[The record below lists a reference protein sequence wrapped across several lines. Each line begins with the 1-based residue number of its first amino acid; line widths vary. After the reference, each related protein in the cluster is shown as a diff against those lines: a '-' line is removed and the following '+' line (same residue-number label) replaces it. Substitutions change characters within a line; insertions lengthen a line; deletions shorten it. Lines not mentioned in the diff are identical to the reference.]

1 MDTKKAHVHLYQS
14 SFCVSTTLSAHLFLC
29 VLLCVVKGIR
39 RNLDRVFVSFC
50 NGLEPPKK
58 ISLYKKCIGSSV
70 FADIKTKEYKTR
82 PKQRGEDVAMYAAL
96 LKNRQRPIVGGA
108 DANASSLGAMRYDAK
123 LKPFRGSIHTHR
135 ATWWKSSSRAAR
147 EIVALATVF
156 LLTFYVSYSR
166 TTTMT
171 TTTYTPSQHGLE
183 MRKYY
188 AEQWKEN
195 KYRYLTHAGRHRLVE
210 YSSSAK
216 RKLLA
221 SYVTSDIEEVTPP
234 ETTCNS
240 GSGSYV
246 VSGAD
251 TAGDFGAR
259 MCCSS
264 YYATKVEYCG
274 YNATK
279 PSFNYLIHVTSD
291 KTSTASISSSATN
304 LTDGDCKSYEPD
316 APAKICVYTE
326 CQTTDK
332 SDCTFPDHKVTFTHS
347 PFPSPPPPSPPPP
360 AQAAVEATMELT
372 GYNAA
377 EFGDAQKTAF
387 KNGMASYLNVDAAAI
402 TVTNVIDVAS
412 SGRKLQAATDKVS
425 VEFTV
430 KMTTF
435 ADIST
440 VEEKLV
446 TEDATKLNNIK
457 NTLSAQADLTVTAI
471 TAPVSLTKLAP
482 PPSPPPPVPPPVPP
496 SNSGIIST
504 SDAAK
509 WSILFGPVVSLA
521 FAVLCDAFLNV

>member
-1 MDTKKAHVHLYQS
+1 
-14 SFCVSTTLSAHLFLC
+14 
-29 VLLCVVKGIR
+29 
-39 RNLDRVFVSFC
+39 
-50 NGLEPPKK
+50 
-58 ISLYKKCIGSSV
+58 
-70 FADIKTKEYKTR
+70 
-82 PKQRGEDVAMYAAL
+82 MYATL
-96 LKNRQRPIVGGA
+96 LKNRQQRLPMDGGA
-108 DANASSLGAMRYDAK
+108 PDATLNASSSLGKYDAK
-123 LKPFRGSIHTHR
+123 SKPSFRGSSINVNPHR
-135 ATWWKSSSRAAR
+135 ATWWKSLSSSSRAAR

-166 TTTMT
+166 TTTT
-171 TTTYTPSQHGLE
+171 TTTYTPSQRGLE

-195 KYRYLTHAGRHRLVE
+195 KYKYLTHAGRHRLVE

-274 YNATK
+274 WYDTNK
-279 PSFNYLIHVTSD
+279 PSFDYLIHVTSG
-291 KTSTASISSSATN
+291 KTSTDSISSSATD
-304 LTDGDCKSYEPD
+304 LTKGDCKSYEPD

-332 SDCTFPDHKVTFTHS
+332 SDCTFTEHKVTFTHS

-377 EFGDAQKTAF
+377 EFGVAQKTAF

-446 TEDATKLNNIK
+446 TEDATKLNDIK

-482 PPSPPPPVPPPVPP
+482 PPSPPPPVPPP
-496 SNSGIIST
+496 NSELFSS

>member
-1 MDTKKAHVHLYQS
+1 MCRTA
-14 SFCVSTTLSAHLFLC
+14 
-29 VLLCVVKGIR
+29 R
-39 RNLDRVFVSFC
+39 RNGH
-50 NGLEPPKK
+50 N
-58 ISLYKKCIGSSV
+58 
-70 FADIKTKEYKTR
+70 TKSREQNER
-82 PKQRGEDVAMYAAL
+82 REDVVMYAAL
-96 LKNRQRPIVGGA
+96 LKNRQQRLPMDGGA
-108 DANASSLGAMRYDAK
+108 PDATLNASSSLGKYDAK
-123 LKPFRGSIHTHR
+123 SKPPSFRGSINVNPHR
-135 ATWWKSSSRAAR
+135 ATWWKSLSSSSRAAR

-166 TTTMT
+166 TTTT
-171 TTTYTPSQHGLE
+171 TTTYTPSQRGLE

-195 KYRYLTHAGRHRLVE
+195 KYKYLTHAGRHRLVE

-216 RKLLA
+216 RKLLG
-221 SYVTSDIEEVTPP
+221 VHMTSSIDEVTPP

-240 GSGSYV
+240 GSSSYV

-274 YNATK
+274 YETTNK

-326 CQTTDK
+326 CQTTDT
-332 SDCTFPDHKVTFTHS
+332 SDCTFPEHKVTFTHS

-446 TEDATKLNNIK
+446 TEDATKLNDIK

-482 PPSPPPPVPPPVPP
+482 PPSPPPPSPPP
-496 SNSGIIST
+496 NSGLFSS

>member
-1 MDTKKAHVHLYQS
+1 
-14 SFCVSTTLSAHLFLC
+14 
-29 VLLCVVKGIR
+29 
-39 RNLDRVFVSFC
+39 
-50 NGLEPPKK
+50 
-58 ISLYKKCIGSSV
+58 
-70 FADIKTKEYKTR
+70 
-82 PKQRGEDVAMYAAL
+82 MYATL
-96 LKNRQRPIVGGA
+96 LKNRQQRLPMDGGA
-108 DANASSLGAMRYDAK
+108 PDATLNASSSLGKYDAK
-123 LKPFRGSIHTHR
+123 SKPSFRGSSINVNPHR
-135 ATWWKSSSRAAR
+135 ATWWKSLSSSSRAAR

-166 TTTMT
+166 TTTT
-171 TTTYTPSQHGLE
+171 TTTYTPSQRGLE

-195 KYRYLTHAGRHRLVE
+195 KYKYLTHAGRHRLVE

-274 YNATK
+274 WYDTNK
-279 PSFNYLIHVTSD
+279 PSFDYLIHVTSG
-291 KTSTASISSSATN
+291 KTSTDSISSSATD
-304 LTDGDCKSYEPD
+304 LTKGDCKSYEPD

-377 EFGDAQKTAF
+377 EFGVAQKTAF

-446 TEDATKLNNIK
+446 TEDATKLNDIK

-482 PPSPPPPVPPPVPP
+482 PPSPPPPVPPP
-496 SNSGIIST
+496 NSELFSS

>member
-1 MDTKKAHVHLYQS
+1 
-14 SFCVSTTLSAHLFLC
+14 
-29 VLLCVVKGIR
+29 
-39 RNLDRVFVSFC
+39 
-50 NGLEPPKK
+50 
-58 ISLYKKCIGSSV
+58 
-70 FADIKTKEYKTR
+70 
-82 PKQRGEDVAMYAAL
+82 
-96 LKNRQRPIVGGA
+96 
-108 DANASSLGAMRYDAK
+108 
-123 LKPFRGSIHTHR
+123 
-135 ATWWKSSSRAAR
+135 
-147 EIVALATVF
+147 
-156 LLTFYVSYSR
+156 
-166 TTTMT
+166 
-171 TTTYTPSQHGLE
+171 
-183 MRKYY
+183 
-188 AEQWKEN
+188 
-195 KYRYLTHAGRHRLVE
+195 
-210 YSSSAK
+210 
-216 RKLLA
+216 
-221 SYVTSDIEEVTPP
+221 
-234 ETTCNS
+234 
-240 GSGSYV
+240 
-246 VSGAD
+246 
-251 TAGDFGAR
+251 

-274 YNATK
+274 WYDTNK
-279 PSFNYLIHVTSD
+279 PSFNYLIHVTSG
-291 KTSTASISSSATN
+291 KTSTASISSSATD
-304 LTDGDCKSYEPD
+304 LTEGDCKSYEPD

-326 CQTTDK
+326 CQTTDT
-332 SDCTFPDHKVTFTHS
+332 SDCTFPEHKVTFTHS

-377 EFGDAQKTAF
+377 EFGVAQKTAF

-446 TEDATKLNNIK
+446 TEDATKLNDIK

-482 PPSPPPPVPPPVPP
+482 PPSSPPPVPPRVPP
-496 SNSGIIST
+496 PNSGIFSS

>member
-1 MDTKKAHVHLYQS
+1 MD
-14 SFCVSTTLSAHLFLC
+14 
-29 VLLCVVKGIR
+29 
-39 RNLDRVFVSFC
+39 
-50 NGLEPPKK
+50 
-58 ISLYKKCIGSSV
+58 
-70 FADIKTKEYKTR
+70 
-82 PKQRGEDVAMYAAL
+82 
-96 LKNRQRPIVGGA
+96 GGA
-108 DANASSLGAMRYDAK
+108 PDATLNASSSLGKYDAK
-123 LKPFRGSIHTHR
+123 SKPSFRGSSINVNPHR
-135 ATWWKSSSRAAR
+135 ATWWKSLSSSSRAAR

-166 TTTMT
+166 TTTT
-171 TTTYTPSQHGLE
+171 TTTYTPSQRGLE

-274 YNATK
+274 WYDTNK
-279 PSFNYLIHVTSD
+279 PSFDYLIHVTSG
-291 KTSTASISSSATN
+291 KTSTDSISSSATD
-304 LTDGDCKSYEPD
+304 LTKGDCKSYEPD

-332 SDCTFPDHKVTFTHS
+332 SDCTFTEHKVTFTHS

-377 EFGDAQKTAF
+377 EFGVAQKTAF

-446 TEDATKLNNIK
+446 TEDATKLNDIK

-482 PPSPPPPVPPPVPP
+482 PPSPPPPVPPP
-496 SNSGIIST
+496 NSELFSS

>member
-1 MDTKKAHVHLYQS
+1 MCRTA
-14 SFCVSTTLSAHLFLC
+14 
-29 VLLCVVKGIR
+29 R
-39 RNLDRVFVSFC
+39 RNGH
-50 NGLEPPKK
+50 N
-58 ISLYKKCIGSSV
+58 
-70 FADIKTKEYKTR
+70 TKSREQNER
-82 PKQRGEDVAMYAAL
+82 REDVVMYAAL
-96 LKNRQRPIVGGA
+96 LKNRQQRLPMDGGA
-108 DANASSLGAMRYDAK
+108 PDATLNASSSLGKYDAK
-123 LKPFRGSIHTHR
+123 SKPSFRGSSINVNPHR
-135 ATWWKSSSRAAR
+135 ATWWKSLSSSSRAAR

-166 TTTMT
+166 TTTT
-171 TTTYTPSQHGLE
+171 TTTYTPSQRGLE

-195 KYRYLTHAGRHRLVE
+195 KYKYLTHAGRHRLVE

-216 RKLLA
+216 RKLLG
-221 SYVTSDIEEVTPP
+221 VHMTSSIDEVTPP

-240 GSGSYV
+240 GSSSYV

-274 YNATK
+274 WYDTNK
-279 PSFNYLIHVTSD
+279 PSFNYLIHVTSG

-326 CQTTDK
+326 CRTTDT
-332 SDCTFPDHKVTFTHS
+332 SDCTFPEHKVTFTHS

-377 EFGDAQKTAF
+377 EFGVAQKTAF

-446 TEDATKLNNIK
+446 TEDATKLNDIK

-482 PPSPPPPVPPPVPP
+482 PPSPPPPVPPP
-496 SNSGIIST
+496 NSGLFSS

>member
-1 MDTKKAHVHLYQS
+1 
-14 SFCVSTTLSAHLFLC
+14 
-29 VLLCVVKGIR
+29 
-39 RNLDRVFVSFC
+39 
-50 NGLEPPKK
+50 
-58 ISLYKKCIGSSV
+58 
-70 FADIKTKEYKTR
+70 
-82 PKQRGEDVAMYAAL
+82 
-96 LKNRQRPIVGGA
+96 
-108 DANASSLGAMRYDAK
+108 
-123 LKPFRGSIHTHR
+123 
-135 ATWWKSSSRAAR
+135 
-147 EIVALATVF
+147 
-156 LLTFYVSYSR
+156 
-166 TTTMT
+166 
-171 TTTYTPSQHGLE
+171 
-183 MRKYY
+183 
-188 AEQWKEN
+188 
-195 KYRYLTHAGRHRLVE
+195 
-210 YSSSAK
+210 
-216 RKLLA
+216 
-221 SYVTSDIEEVTPP
+221 
-234 ETTCNS
+234 
-240 GSGSYV
+240 
-246 VSGAD
+246 
-251 TAGDFGAR
+251 
-259 MCCSS
+259 
-264 YYATKVEYCG
+264 
-274 YNATK
+274 
-279 PSFNYLIHVTSD
+279 
-291 KTSTASISSSATN
+291 
-304 LTDGDCKSYEPD
+304 
-316 APAKICVYTE
+316 
-326 CQTTDK
+326 
-332 SDCTFPDHKVTFTHS
+332 
-347 PFPSPPPPSPPPP
+347 
-360 AQAAVEATMELT
+360 MELT

>member
-1 MDTKKAHVHLYQS
+1 
-14 SFCVSTTLSAHLFLC
+14 
-29 VLLCVVKGIR
+29 
-39 RNLDRVFVSFC
+39 
-50 NGLEPPKK
+50 
-58 ISLYKKCIGSSV
+58 
-70 FADIKTKEYKTR
+70 
-82 PKQRGEDVAMYAAL
+82 
-96 LKNRQRPIVGGA
+96 
-108 DANASSLGAMRYDAK
+108 
-123 LKPFRGSIHTHR
+123 
-135 ATWWKSSSRAAR
+135 
-147 EIVALATVF
+147 
-156 LLTFYVSYSR
+156 
-166 TTTMT
+166 
-171 TTTYTPSQHGLE
+171 

-195 KYRYLTHAGRHRLVE
+195 KYKYLTHAGRHRLVE

-216 RKLLA
+216 RKLLG
-221 SYVTSDIEEVTPP
+221 VHMTSSIDEVTPP

-240 GSGSYV
+240 GSSSYV

-274 YNATK
+274 YETTNK

-326 CQTTDK
+326 CQTTDT
-332 SDCTFPDHKVTFTHS
+332 SDCTFPEHKVTFTHS

-446 TEDATKLNNIK
+446 TEDATKLNDIK

-482 PPSPPPPVPPPVPP
+482 PPSPPPPSPPP
-496 SNSGIIST
+496 NSGLFSS

>member
-1 MDTKKAHVHLYQS
+1 MD
-14 SFCVSTTLSAHLFLC
+14 
-29 VLLCVVKGIR
+29 
-39 RNLDRVFVSFC
+39 
-50 NGLEPPKK
+50 
-58 ISLYKKCIGSSV
+58 
-70 FADIKTKEYKTR
+70 
-82 PKQRGEDVAMYAAL
+82 
-96 LKNRQRPIVGGA
+96 GGA
-108 DANASSLGAMRYDAK
+108 PDATLNASSSLGKYDAK
-123 LKPFRGSIHTHR
+123 SKPSFRGSSINVNPHR
-135 ATWWKSSSRAAR
+135 ATWWKSLSSSSRAAR

-166 TTTMT
+166 TTTT
-171 TTTYTPSQHGLE
+171 TTTYTPSQRGLE

-195 KYRYLTHAGRHRLVE
+195 KYKYLTHAGRHRLVE

-274 YNATK
+274 WYDTNK
-279 PSFNYLIHVTSD
+279 PSFDYLIHVTSG
-291 KTSTASISSSATN
+291 KTSTDSISSSATD
-304 LTDGDCKSYEPD
+304 LTKGDCKSYEPD

-332 SDCTFPDHKVTFTHS
+332 SDCTFTEHKVTFTHS

-377 EFGDAQKTAF
+377 EFGVAQKTAF

-446 TEDATKLNNIK
+446 TEDATKLNDIK

-482 PPSPPPPVPPPVPP
+482 PPSPPPPVPPP
-496 SNSGIIST
+496 NSELFSS

>member
-1 MDTKKAHVHLYQS
+1 
-14 SFCVSTTLSAHLFLC
+14 
-29 VLLCVVKGIR
+29 
-39 RNLDRVFVSFC
+39 
-50 NGLEPPKK
+50 
-58 ISLYKKCIGSSV
+58 
-70 FADIKTKEYKTR
+70 
-82 PKQRGEDVAMYAAL
+82 MYATL
-96 LKNRQRPIVGGA
+96 LKNRQQRLPMDGGA
-108 DANASSLGAMRYDAK
+108 PDATLNASSSLGKYDAK
-123 LKPFRGSIHTHR
+123 SKPSFRGSSINVNPHR
-135 ATWWKSSSRAAR
+135 ATWWKSLSSSSRAAR

-166 TTTMT
+166 TTTT
-171 TTTYTPSQHGLE
+171 TTTYTPSQRGLE

-377 EFGDAQKTAF
+377 EFGVAQKTAF

-446 TEDATKLNNIK
+446 TEDATKLNDIK

-482 PPSPPPPVPPPVPP
+482 PPSPPPPVPPP
-496 SNSGIIST
+496 NSELFSS

>member
-1 MDTKKAHVHLYQS
+1 MD
-14 SFCVSTTLSAHLFLC
+14 
-29 VLLCVVKGIR
+29 
-39 RNLDRVFVSFC
+39 
-50 NGLEPPKK
+50 
-58 ISLYKKCIGSSV
+58 
-70 FADIKTKEYKTR
+70 
-82 PKQRGEDVAMYAAL
+82 
-96 LKNRQRPIVGGA
+96 GGA
-108 DANASSLGAMRYDAK
+108 PDATLNASSSLGKYDAK
-123 LKPFRGSIHTHR
+123 SKPSFRGSSINVNPHR
-135 ATWWKSSSRAAR
+135 ATWWKSLSSSSRAAR

-166 TTTMT
+166 TTT
-171 TTTYTPSQHGLE
+171 TTTYTPSQRGLE

-195 KYRYLTHAGRHRLVE
+195 KYKYLTHAGRHRLVE

-221 SYVTSDIEEVTPP
+221 SYVTSTIEEVTPP

-326 CQTTDK
+326 CQTTDT
-332 SDCTFPDHKVTFTHS
+332 SDCTFTEHKVTFTHS

-377 EFGDAQKTAF
+377 EFGVAQKTAF

-446 TEDATKLNNIK
+446 TEDATKLNDIK

-496 SNSGIIST
+496 PNSGIIST

>member
-1 MDTKKAHVHLYQS
+1 M
-14 SFCVSTTLSAHLFLC
+14 
-29 VLLCVVKGIR
+29 
-39 RNLDRVFVSFC
+39 
-50 NGLEPPKK
+50 
-58 ISLYKKCIGSSV
+58 
-70 FADIKTKEYKTR
+70 
-82 PKQRGEDVAMYAAL
+82 GEM
-96 LKNRQRPIVGGA
+96 K
-108 DANASSLGAMRYDAK
+108 YDAK
-123 LKPFRGSIHTHR
+123 LKPPFRGPMYNTNR
-135 ATWWKSSSRAAR
+135 AAWKSSSRAAR
-147 EIVALATVF
+147 EIVALASVF
-156 LLTFYVSYSR
+156 LLAFYVSYSR
-166 TTTMT
+166 TTTT
-171 TTTYTPSQHGLE
+171 RGAYTPSQRGLD

-195 KYRYLTHAGRHRLVE
+195 KYRYLTHAGRHRLLE
-210 YSSSAK
+210 YSSAH
-216 RKLLA
+216 KLLDVH
-221 SYVTSDIEEVTPP
+221 VTSSIEEVTPP

-251 TAGDFGAR
+251 TEGDFGAR

-274 YNATK
+274 YDTSK
-279 PSFNYLIHVTSD
+279 PSFNYTIHVTSN
-291 KTSTASISSSATN
+291 KTSTASISSSASS
-304 LTDGDCKSYEPD
+304 LSEGDCKSYEPD
-316 APAKICVYTE
+316 EPAKICVYTE
-326 CQTTDK
+326 CQTTDT
-332 SDCTFPDHKVTFTHS
+332 SYCTFPEHKVTFTHS
-347 PFPSPPPPSPPPP
+347 PFPSPPSPSPPPP

-377 EFGDAQKTAF
+377 DFGDAQKTAF

-446 TEDATKLNNIK
+446 TEDTTKLNDIK

-482 PPSPPPPVPPPVPP
+482 PPSPPPPSPPP
-496 SNSGIIST
+496 NSGILSS

>member
-1 MDTKKAHVHLYQS
+1 MD
-14 SFCVSTTLSAHLFLC
+14 
-29 VLLCVVKGIR
+29 
-39 RNLDRVFVSFC
+39 
-50 NGLEPPKK
+50 
-58 ISLYKKCIGSSV
+58 
-70 FADIKTKEYKTR
+70 
-82 PKQRGEDVAMYAAL
+82 
-96 LKNRQRPIVGGA
+96 GGA
-108 DANASSLGAMRYDAK
+108 PDATLNASSSLGKYDAK
-123 LKPFRGSIHTHR
+123 SKPSFRGSSINVNPHR
-135 ATWWKSSSRAAR
+135 ATWWKSLSSSSRAAR

-166 TTTMT
+166 TTTT
-171 TTTYTPSQHGLE
+171 TTTYTPSQRGLE

-195 KYRYLTHAGRHRLVE
+195 KYKYLTHAGRHRLVE

-274 YNATK
+274 WYDTNK
-279 PSFNYLIHVTSD
+279 PSFDYLIHVTSG
-291 KTSTASISSSATN
+291 KTSTDSISSSATD
-304 LTDGDCKSYEPD
+304 LTKGDCKSYEPD

-377 EFGDAQKTAF
+377 EFGVAQKTAF

-446 TEDATKLNNIK
+446 TEDATKLNDIK

-482 PPSPPPPVPPPVPP
+482 PPSPPPPVPPP
-496 SNSGIIST
+496 NSELFSS

>member
-1 MDTKKAHVHLYQS
+1 
-14 SFCVSTTLSAHLFLC
+14 
-29 VLLCVVKGIR
+29 
-39 RNLDRVFVSFC
+39 
-50 NGLEPPKK
+50 
-58 ISLYKKCIGSSV
+58 
-70 FADIKTKEYKTR
+70 
-82 PKQRGEDVAMYAAL
+82 MYATL
-96 LKNRQRPIVGGA
+96 LKNRQQRLPMDGGA
-108 DANASSLGAMRYDAK
+108 PDATLNASSSLGKYDAK
-123 LKPFRGSIHTHR
+123 SKPSFRGSSINVNPHR
-135 ATWWKSSSRAAR
+135 ATWWKSLSSSSRAAR

-166 TTTMT
+166 TTTT
-171 TTTYTPSQHGLE
+171 TTTYTPSQRGLE

-274 YNATK
+274 WYDTNK
-279 PSFNYLIHVTSD
+279 PSFDYLIHVTSG
-291 KTSTASISSSATN
+291 KTSTDSISSSATD
-304 LTDGDCKSYEPD
+304 LTKGDCKSYEPD

-377 EFGDAQKTAF
+377 EFGVAQKTAF

-446 TEDATKLNNIK
+446 TEDATKLNDIK

-482 PPSPPPPVPPPVPP
+482 PPSPPPPVPPP
-496 SNSGIIST
+496 NSELFSS